1 MANNRVVLGI
11 SASVAIYKS
20 LEVISILKKRGFEV
34 RVAMTDNA
42 AKMISPLVFK
52 ALTNNEVYK
61 DVMEELEL
69 GETNITHVALA
80 EWGDVFGVVPATANI
95 ISQIACGLSRDP
107 VSLLACATDAKK
119 VLAPAMNT
127 KMYLNPI
134 IQKHIEF
141 LKSLG
146 WLVVEPIE
154 GELACNTKGVGHI
167 AREEHIADAIESCFY
182 PKLLNKKKVVVTA
195 GPTLEAIDPVRFLT
209 NRSSGKMGFALAKM
223 AQYLGA
229 EVVLITGKTCLE
241 TPFNVRRVDCESTE
255 DMLHA
260 LREEV
265 DRNDELIVIMSAA
278 IADFKPARIESKK
291 IKKNGNGS
299 FVLKL
304 VENPD
309 VTAVINR
316 YAKSKGKKIRLV
328 GFAAETDDLL
338 ENARVKIEKKG
349 LEFIVANDVG
359 RSDIGFGS
367 DENEVVIIYR
377 DGRIERVDKA
387 NKLKIAYE
395 ILRRLA

>member
-1 MANNRVVLGI
+1 MANNRVVLGV
-11 SASVAIYKS
+11 SASIAIYKS

-34 RVAMTDNA
+34 RVAMTENA

-52 ALTNNEVYK
+52 ALTGNEVYR

-69 GETNITHVALA
+69 EGTNITHVALA
-80 EWGDVFGVVPATANI
+80 EWGDVFAVVPATANI
-95 ISQIACGLSRDP
+95 ISQISCGLSRDA
-107 VSLLACATDAKK
+107 VSLIACATNAKK

-127 KMYLNPI
+127 NMYLNPI
-134 IQKHIEF
+134 IQRHLEF

-146 WLVVEPIE
+146 WLVVEPVE

-167 AREEHIADAIESCFY
+167 AFEEHIADAIESCLY
-182 PKLLNKKKVVVTA
+182 PKLLDKKKVVITA
-195 GPTLEAIDPVRFLT
+195 GPTAEAIDPVRFLT
-209 NRSSGKMGFALAKM
+209 NKSSGKMGFALAKM

-229 EVVLITGKTCLE
+229 EVVLITGKTCLD

-255 DMLHA
+255 DMLYA

-265 DRNDELIVIMSAA
+265 DKSDELIIIMSAA
-278 IADFKPARIESKK
+278 IADFKPARIESRK

-316 YAKSKGKKIRLV
+316 YAKSKGKRVRLV

-338 ENARVKIEKKG
+338 ENAKVKIEKKG
-349 LEFIVANDVG
+349 LEFIVANDV
-359 RSDIGFGS
+359 RRTDIGFGS
-367 DENEVVIIYR
+367 DDNEVVIIFR
-377 DGRIERVDKA
+377 DGRIERVEKA

>member
-1 MANNRVVLGI
+1 MANNRVVLGV
-11 SASVAIYKS
+11 SASIAIYKS

-34 RVAMTDNA
+34 RVAMTENA
-42 AKMISPLVFK
+42 AKMVSPLVFK
-52 ALTNNEVYK
+52 ALTGNEVYR
-61 DVMEELEL
+61 DVMDELEL
-69 GETNITHVALA
+69 GDTNITHVALA
-80 EWGDVFGVVPATANI
+80 EWGSVFGVVPATADI

-107 VSLLACATDAKK
+107 VSLIACTTGAKK

-127 KMYLNPI
+127 GMYMNPI
-134 IQKHIEF
+134 IQRHIE
-141 LKSLG
+141 LLRSLG
-146 WLVVEPIE
+146 WLIVEPVE
-154 GELACNTKGVGHI
+154 GELACKTKGVGHI
-167 AREEHIADAIESCFY
+167 APEEHIADAIESCFY
-182 PKLLNKKKVVVTA
+182 QKLLNKKKVVVTA

-241 TPFNVRRVDCESTE
+241 TPFNVERVDCESTE
-255 DMLHA
+255 DMLYA
-260 LREEV
+260 LRREV
-265 DRNDELIVIMSAA
+265 DRSDELIVIMSAA

-309 VTAVINR
+309 VTAVINK
-316 YAKSKGKKIRLV
+316 YAGSRGKKIRIV

-338 ENARVKIEKKG
+338 ENAKVKIEKKG

-367 DENEVVIIYR
+367 DDNEVVIIYR
-377 DGRIERVDKA
+377 DGRIERLEKA